1 MSNLI
6 PISEL
11 NELSYEEF
19 ISKINILFEP
29 SLSLANALYSS
40 RPFASYISLIS
51 SATDFIQNPE
61 LPFST
66 KLEIINAH
74 PRLGENKKNLS
85 TLSLREQGYMES
97 STKYNSSQNES
108 DTVNEDEIVNTILQ
122 ELNHK
127 YEEKFGF
134 RFVIFVNGRSR
145 KEIIPILQDK
155 LANGNQDDELKRG
168 LLDMM
173 NIANDRLRLLNS
185 FS

>member
-19 ISKINILFEP
+19 INKINILFETALP
-29 SLSLANALYSS
+29 LANALYSS
-40 RPFASYISLIS
+40 RPFASYTSLIS
-51 SATDFIQNPE
+51 SATEFIQNPE
-61 LPFST
+61 LPFSQ

-85 TLSLREQGYMES
+85 SLSLKEQGY
-97 STKYNSSQNES
+97 STNNDLSQNES
-108 DTVNEDEIVNTILQ
+108 NTVNEDEIVNTILQ
-122 ELNHK
+122 ELNYK

-155 LANGNQDDELKRG
+155 LENGNRDDELKRG

-173 NIANDRLRLLNS
+173 NIANDRLRRCQN
-185 FS
+185 